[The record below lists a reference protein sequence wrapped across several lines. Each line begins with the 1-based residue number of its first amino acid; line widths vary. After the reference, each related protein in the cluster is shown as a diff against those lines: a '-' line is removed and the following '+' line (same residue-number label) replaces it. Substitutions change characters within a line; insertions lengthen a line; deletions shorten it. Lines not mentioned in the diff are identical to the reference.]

1 MLEIRPDL
9 TLLIQIGLFLI
20 FMWTLNRTLFK
31 PALRVLEERDHRIA
45 GGRREAADLD
55 ARISETMSTYES
67 SIREA
72 RAQGEKMRARFV
84 QEASA
89 EEARIAA
96 AGRTRAAEA
105 TEKIRAEISR
115 ETRDARSELEG
126 RVAEFADLI
135 AERALGRRV
144 A

>member
-9 TLLIQIGLFLI
+9 TLLIQVVLFLI

-31 PALRVLEERDHRIA
+31 PALRVLEERDRQIA

-55 ARISETMSTYES
+55 ARISETISTYEG

-72 RAQGEKMRARFV
+72 RAQGEKRRARLV

-105 TEKIRAEISR
+105 TEKIRTEISR
-115 ETRDARSELEG
+115 ETREARVELEG
-126 RVAEFADLI
+126 RVTEFADLI

>member
-1 MLEIRPDL
+1 VLEIRPDL
-9 TLLIQIGLFLI
+9 TLLIQVVLFLI

-31 PALRVLEERDHRIA
+31 PALRVLEERDRQIA

-55 ARISETMSTYES
+55 ARISETISTYEG

-72 RAQGEKMRARFV
+72 RAQGEKRRARLV

-105 TEKIRAEISR
+105 TEKIRTEISR
-115 ETRDARSELEG
+115 ETREARVELEG
-126 RVAEFADLI
+126 RVTEFADLI

>member
-9 TLLIQIGLFLI
+9 TLLIQVALFLI

-31 PALRVLEERDHRIA
+31 PALRVLEERDRQIA

-55 ARISETMSTYES
+55 ARISETISTYEG

-72 RAQGEKMRARFV
+72 RAQGEKRRARLV

-105 TEKIRAEISR
+105 TEKIRTEISR
-115 ETRDARSELEG
+115 ETREARVELEG
-126 RVAEFADLI
+126 RVTEFADLI